1 MSRHKIKYIT
11 YFDSQD
17 SKVKRN
23 YVTSASNKVEY
34 IAKTIAA
41 LGHQVEIHS
50 ISEVTEDKFKFYPS
64 EKKQISDRRGYPRL
78 IIRLLIKFQ
87 RQILIQSGMVN
98 RHKTPSLLV
107 IGH

>member
-11 YFDSQD
+11 YFDTQD

-50 ISEVTEDKFKFYPS
+50 VSMVTEDKFKFYLS
-64 EKKQISDRRGYPRL
+64 EKTDIRWGY
-78 IIRLLIKFQ
+78 
-87 RQILIQSGMVN
+87 S
-98 RHKTPSLLV
+98 PSFSLFW
-107 IGH
+107 GHRDTED